1 MAYPFKPMTNEVL
14 KKLSRVIRDSILTA
28 KFSEP
33 RFVLAIPKTRP
44 TEELNSQ
51 NTETNHS
58 VQSPH

>member
-14 KKLSRVIRDSILTA
+14 KKLFPINQGSISIA

-33 RFVLAIPKTRP
+33 RFVLAIPKTKP
-44 TEELNSQ
+44 IKDSNSQ

-58 VQSPH
+58 IQSPH